1 MNDNTNTNKSEPNY
15 TLRIIIGSALFYLVS
30 KLYVGYGE
38 LKGLERT
45 VGLIFMIFFSIVSI
59 VLLTTSIYGWYKASK
74 KRKNGSIESDSIE
87 NDDNSHED

>member
-1 MNDNTNTNKSEPNY
+1 MNDNTTNNTNNSEPNY

-30 KLYVGYGE
+30 KLYTSYDE

-45 VGLIFMIFFSIVSI
+45 VGLIFMIFFSIVSV

-74 KRKNGSIESDSIE
+74 K
-87 NDDNSHED
+87 